1 MNFKRKIK
9 INWKKVKKYTY
20 YITGILLF
28 YYIFKKEMEKN
39 KLD

>member
-1 MNFKRKIK
+1 MNFKRIK
-9 INWKKVKKYTY
+9 INWKKINKHIY
-20 YITGILLF
+20 YIIGVLLF